1 MRVVVANYS
10 ALDIARYRLPE
21 LTATSSS
28 MVGIARW
35 PADHTAFLQRERAC
49 PCGFK
54 TPNLRLEV
62 YPDGLTYPP

>member
-1 MRVVVANYS
+1 MVACSFSLGSWMRVGVANYS

-35 PADHTAFLQRERAC
+35 PPDHTAFL
-49 PCGFK
+49 
-54 TPNLRLEV
+54 T
-62 YPDGLTYPP
+62 TS